1 MPDQSAARLR
11 GRTAV
16 ITGAA
21 RNIGAACARRLAAE
35 GANVALVDV
44 EDRVNDVAA
53 ELGEDRALAFVADVS
68 SKDAVDEVFDQVVE
82 RFGGAEIVVNNAA
95 IVGGAVRHF
104 LELDEDLWDRVID
117 VNLKGHYLCSF
128 RGAHWMARHGGGVIV
143 TMSSGGATRAH
154 RGMASYD
161 AAKGGIEA
169 LTRALALDLAPYGI
183 RTVCV
188 VPGLVYQEGH
198 SEEMIARTS
207 ATVPLGRPGQPEDV
221 AAAVAFAVSDD
232 ASYINGSKIVVD
244 GGLLFQQR
252 PPQVESFKPEEFPV
266 LDAAKGSA
274 AAAVC

>member
-1 MPDQSAARLR
+1 VPDQSAARLQ

>member
-1 MPDQSAARLR
+1 VPDQSAARLQ

-274 AAAVC
+274 AVC

>member
-1 MPDQSAARLR
+1 MITGLPQLRLD

-35 GANVALVDV
+35 GANVVLVDV
-44 EDRVNDVAA
+44 EERVHEVAS
-53 ELGEDRALAFVADVS
+53 EIGNDRALSLLADVS
-68 SKDAVDEVFDQVVE
+68 SKAAVDKVFDRAIE
-82 RFGGAEIVVNNAA
+82 RFDRIEILVNNAA
-95 IVGGAVRHF
+95 IVAGAARHF
-104 LELDEDLWDRVID
+104 LELDEELWDRVLA
-117 VNLKGHYLCSF
+117 VNLKGHYLCSH
-128 RGAHWMARHGGGVIV
+128 RAANHMARKGGGVIV

-207 ATVPLGRPGQPEDV
+207 ATVPLGRPGQPGDV

-232 ASYINGSKIVVD
+232 ASYINGSNIVVD
-244 GGLLFQQR
+244 GGVLVQQR
-252 PPQVESFKPEEFPV
+252 PPQIESFKPDDFPK
-266 LDAAKGSA
+266 LKI
-274 AAAVC
+274 

>member
-1 MPDQSAARLR
+1 MTTSPPRLD

-35 GANVALVDV
+35 GANVVLLDV
-44 EDRVNDVAA
+44 EQRVHDLAA
-53 ELGEDRALAFVADVS
+53 EIGADRALAFTADVS
-68 SKDAVDEVFDQVVE
+68 SKEAVDDVFDRTIE
-82 RFGGAEIVVNNAA
+82 RFGDLHILVNNAA

-104 LELDEDLWDRVID
+104 LELDEELWDRVIS

-128 RGAHWMARHGGGVIV
+128 RAAHHMARRGRGVII

-154 RGMASYD
+154 RGMAPYD

-198 SEEMIARTS
+198 SDEMNARTS

-232 ASYINGSKIVVD
+232 ASYITGTTIVVD
-244 GGLLFQQR
+244 GGLLHQQR
-252 PPQVESFKPEEFPV
+252 SPQIESFKPADFPK
-266 LDAAKGSA
+266 LTD
-274 AAAVC
+274 